1 MENWE
6 GHADVP
12 GTPGGSAQLKDVIS
26 TPSIPGVLG
35 LPRIIDKWTL
45 HDISCK
51 RLIVSDF

>member
-12 GTPGGSAQLKDVIS
+12 RTPGSSAQLKDVIT

-45 HDISCK
+45 RDISCK
-51 RLIVSDF
+51 RLMVSDF